1 MIPLLALALA
11 ATPIEVQGHRGA
23 RAVLPEN
30 TLPAFEYALSIGV
43 DTLELDL
50 GVTKD
55 GHVIVFHD
63 PYVAPDRCRRGGKR
77 LTRKIPFRTL
87 TLEEV
92 KRFDCGSLPHQ
103 RFEKQKRVP
112 GAKIPTLAEVFELVA
127 KSKHQV
133 AKRVEFNIETKSF
146 PAHPELTP
154 SPEVFAKKV
163 VAVVRKHGM
172 TSRTIVQ
179 SFDYRTLVATKKL
192 EPKIRIAMLQPDG
205 LVPLVAVAKALGAEI
220 VSPHHEWIT
229 KAEVAALRKAGVRVI
244 PWTANDEKAW
254 ARLVDLGVDGIITDD
269 PAALIAFLEKKKL
282 R

>member
-30 TLPAFEYALSIGV
+30 TLPGFDYALSIGV

-63 PYVAPDRCRRGGKR
+63 PYVAPSRCQRGGKR

-87 TLEEV
+87 TLAEV
-92 KRFDCGSLPHQ
+92 KRFDCGALPHE
-103 RFEKQKRVP
+103 RFPKQKRIAGV
-112 GAKIPTLAEVFELVA
+112 KIPTLDEVFELVK
-127 KSKHQV
+127 KSKHPA
-133 AKRVEFNIETKSF
+133 AKSVEFNIETKSF

-154 SPEVFAKKV
+154 APAAFAKKV
-163 VAVVRKHGM
+163 VAVVKKHGM
-172 TSRTIVQ
+172 ARRTIVQ
-179 SFDYRTLVATKKL
+179 SFDYRTLAATKKL

-205 LVPLVAVAKALGAEI
+205 LVPLVPVAKSLGAEI

-229 KAEVAALRKAGVRVI
+229 KAEVAKLRKAGIRVI
-244 PWTANDEKAW
+244 PWTANDQKAW
-254 ARLVDLGVDGIITDD
+254 ARLVELGVDGIITDD
-269 PAALIAFLEKKKL
+269 PAALIAYLEKKKL